1 MRQHEASQLMR
12 CFFCFCFKK
21 YRKTKQFSGLK
32 RLKRRLHSRRT
43 VDLINFQYVIDSLET
58 EEQRMTAEMIFENY
72 KNMMYHTAYDVLR
85 HREDAED
92 AVTAAMIKLCR
103 NMDLVFSVKPERV
116 PRLVYTTVRNTAIDF
131 YRSRQL
137 RKTVSLDEA
146 GIDPADD
153 EDLFGDVED
162 FGVLQKYVD
171 ALAEKYKT
179 ILLLRYVDGLKN
191 REIARL
197 LGIPEGT
204 VSTRMDRA
212 RRQLRDMYRK
222 EAEQNG

>member
-1 MRQHEASQLMR
+1 M
-12 CFFCFCFKK
+12 
-21 YRKTKQFSGLK
+21 
-32 RLKRRLHSRRT
+32 
-43 VDLINFQYVIDSLET
+43 INFQYVIDSLET